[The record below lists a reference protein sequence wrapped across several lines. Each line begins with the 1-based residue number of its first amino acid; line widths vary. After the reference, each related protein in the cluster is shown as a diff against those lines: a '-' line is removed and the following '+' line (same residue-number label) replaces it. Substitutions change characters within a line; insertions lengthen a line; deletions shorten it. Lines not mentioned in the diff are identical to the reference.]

1 MNRQTIHA
9 VILYNEL
16 SESAGPDERD
26 VLDQVAL
33 VAEMLNK
40 LGIESQRAEFSLNL
54 QKVRDELSR
63 LKPDFVFNLVESVNN
78 RGNLIFLAPSLLNS
92 MGIPFTGGSLETIFL
107 TSSKTLTKQLM
118 QDAGIPTPF
127 WYQGN
132 GSFIPDRDKRYIVK
146 PIWEDGSLGLDEDSI
161 FEGSNPKLAEILNS
175 IDYNTHFIEEFVDG
189 REFNISILAGQ
200 NGPQLLPP
208 AEIIFRNYAPDKPH
222 VVGYSAKWIEDSFEY
237 INTNRTFDLSPND
250 QPLLST
256 MGDIC
261 LHCWKTFR
269 VNGYARVD
277 FRVDNAGN
285 PWVLEINVNPC
296 ISRDSGFYA
305 ACMQAGIPFDEAV
318 RSIIADIPFQI

>member
-1 MNRQTIHA
+1 MNRQPKHA

-33 VAEMLNK
+33 VAEMLDK

-118 QDAGIPTPF
+118 RDAGIPTPF

-132 GSFIPDRDKRYIVK
+132 GSFLPDLGKRYIVK

-161 FEGSNPKLAEILNS
+161 FEGSSPKLAEILNS

-200 NGPQLLPP
+200 DGPLLLPP
-208 AEIIFRNYAPDKPH
+208 AEIIFRNYAPDKPR
-222 VVGYSAKWIEDSFEY
+222 VVGYSAKWIENSFEY
-237 INTNRTFDLSPND
+237 INTNRTFDMSPND

-277 FRVDNAGN
+277 FRVDSAGN

-296 ISRDSGFYA
+296 ISKDSGFYA
-305 ACMQAGIPFDEAV
+305 ACTQAGIPFDEAV